1 MTDKAEDVIDSL
13 HEAEGLLGN
22 ECECMN
28 HEDFCS
34 WCSACKAVENARDLL
49 ASQAA
54 EIEKLYTTNTR
65 FGDVIASQA
74 AEIERLE
81 TLVIDITD
89 LDLIDHDR
97 RKEIA
102 ALREQLQKA
111 QSALL
116 REKLQKA
123 AEIAALREQLQK
135 AQSALQMTSDWFA
148 AAQAEAELYLIP
160 NNDCNQYWF
169 VSRMLWHLDG
179 PTQRALK
186 AAIDAAMEET
196 SHD

>member
-81 TLVIDITD
+81 TIIVDESELVV
-89 LDLIDHDR
+89 IDHDR
-97 RKEIA
+97 QKEIER
-102 ALREQLQKA
+102 LRAENNTLRADAINAGRLADQLIDMHRSGWIVTNSILGA
-111 QSALL
+111 SVLNEVLGHL
-116 REKLQKA
+116 RGD
-123 AEIAALREQLQK
+123 
-135 AQSALQMTSDWFA
+135 T
-148 AAQAEAELYLIP
+148 P
-160 NNDCNQYWF
+160 
-169 VSRMLWHLDG
+169 
-179 PTQRALK
+179 
-186 AAIDAAMEET
+186 
-196 SHD
+196 